1 MWHEAVAARGGNQIA
16 SCLFKYLSETSDNVR
31 KITFYSDTC
40 AGQNKNTFICIMFML
55 AMKNNAHFQ
64 EINHKFLVPGH
75 THMQCDGDHSI
86 IEKKKNKTST
96 ANRSSKRLD

>member
-86 IEKKKNKTST
+86 IEKRKNKTST